1 MANGMMALRGQAGF
15 SVQRV
20 GEYDFSSPA
29 GRDAYARVVARML
42 RSGHDG
48 WMEDFGEYTSLDA
61 VSSVGATGSALHN
74 RYPALYHCGV
84 DRLTAGRPIVRFQ
97 RSGWTGAAR
106 CADDV
111 SAWRQTRAGV
121 LTATFTARRVTV
133 VVRGC

>member
-1 MANGMMALRGQAGF
+1 VALRGQAGF

-29 GRDAYARVVARML
+29 GRDAYAQVVARML
-42 RSGHDG
+42 HSGHDG

-74 RYPALYHCGV
+74 RYPALYHCAV

-121 LTATFTARRVTV
+121 LTATFTARRATV
-133 VVRGC
+133 VVRG